1 VKKSLPSAALSTAA
15 FLATL
20 LCQTIPARAQES
32 HAHQHG
38 PAEQLG
44 RVNFEVSCTPAAR
57 KQFNRAVAWLHSF
70 EYEEAEKA
78 FAQVA
83 ATDPRCGMAHW
94 GVAMSNYHPLWAPPT
109 AAELEKGRQAVERAK
124 SVGARTQ
131 RERDY
136 IAAIELFYKDA
147 DRLDHRAR
155 ANAYGEAL
163 GQLSKR
169 YPSDREAEVFYAL
182 ALIAKGLG
190 SGDKSYASEKEAA
203 RILNR
208 VLAQEPEHPG
218 VTHYLIHGYDY
229 PALAHMAVPAARSYA
244 KIAPSSAHARHMPS
258 HIFTRLGMWQDSI
271 QSNLS
276 SKAAAEAFAVRN
288 RMRDAWDEKLH
299 AMDYLAYAYLQGA
312 EDARARGVL
321 EELNRIRKVEPE
333 SFKVAY
339 AASAIPARYAL
350 ERRRWDEAA
359 RLTLREGLLGDFP
372 WKSFGWAEAH
382 IHFARAVGAARN
394 GDAAAARLEVE
405 RLTETGRA
413 LAEVKGGYDWA
424 RQVEIARQVAAAWA
438 AHAEG
443 RREESLRLM
452 RAAAELDDSTEK
464 HPVTPGAILPAREQL
479 GELLLELKQPA
490 DALRE
495 FEASLQNAP
504 KRFNGLYGAARA
516 AALAGDRPKAE
527 GYYRQLLAQSQR
539 ADAERPELREAKEF
553 LAGGGTRSSQIRDN
567 RR

>member
-1 VKKSLPSAALSTAA
+1 VKKSLPAAAVSTAA
-15 FLATL
+15 L
-20 LCQTIPARAQES
+20 LVSLICQALPAGAQEA
-32 HAHQHG
+32 HGHHQHQ
-38 PAEQLG
+38 AEEIG
-44 RVNFEVSCTPAAR
+44 RVNFKISCTPKAQR
-57 KQFNRAVAWLHSF
+57 QFNRAVAWLHSF

-78 FAQVA
+78 FAEVA

-94 GVAMSNYHPLWAPPT
+94 GVAMSNYHPIWAPPT
-109 AAELEKGRQAVERAK
+109 AAELQKGARAVERAK
-124 SVGARTQ
+124 AVGARTR

-136 IAAIELFYKDA
+136 IAAIELFFKDA

-155 ANAYGEAL
+155 AGAYGEAMR
-163 GQLSKR
+163 QLSRR
-169 YPSDREAEVFYAL
+169 YPSDSEAGVFYAL
-182 ALIAKGLG
+182 TLIAKGMAA
-190 SGDKSYASEKEAA
+190 GDKTYASERQAA

-208 VLAQEPEHPG
+208 VLAREPQHPG

-276 SKAAAEAFAVRN
+276 SKAAAEAFAARN
-288 RMRDAWDEKLH
+288 RMQDAWDEKLH

-312 EDARARGVL
+312 QDGQALGVL
-321 EELNRIRKVEPE
+321 DELNRIRKVEPE
-333 SFKVAY
+333 SFKAAY

-372 WKSFGWAEAH
+372 WKRFSWAEAH
-382 IHFARAVGAARN
+382 VHFARAVGAARS
-394 GDAAAARLEVE
+394 GDAAAARQEVE
-405 RLTETGRA
+405 KLTATGQA

-424 RQVEIARQVAAAWA
+424 KQVEIARRVASAWL

-452 RAAAELDDSTEK
+452 RAAADSDDATEK
-464 HPVTPGAILPAREQL
+464 HPVTPGALLPAREQL

-490 DALRE
+490 EALRE
-495 FEASLQNAP
+495 FEAALQTAP
-504 KRFNGLYGAARA
+504 GRFNGLYGAARA
-516 AALAGDRPKAE
+516 AALAGDRKKAE
-527 GYYRQLLAQSQR
+527 GFYKQLLALSR
-539 ADAERPELREAKEF
+539 HADADRPELEEAKEF
-553 LAGGGTRSSQIRDN
+553 LAGGAKASQMRA
-567 RR
+567 R